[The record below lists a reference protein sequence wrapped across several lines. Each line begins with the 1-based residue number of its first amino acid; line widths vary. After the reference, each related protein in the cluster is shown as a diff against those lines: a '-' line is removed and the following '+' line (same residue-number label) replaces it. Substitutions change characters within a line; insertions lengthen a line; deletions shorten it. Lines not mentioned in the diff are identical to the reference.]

1 MRLLALLTFWTTAM
15 GAMLPAA
22 AATRAQVET
31 TITMAAAQVA
41 EHYVDVVEPRSL
53 FTHGLRGLGSVA
65 GEPGS
70 SRRRSLDAAMQ
81 AEATAIGFKPQAD
94 LLIAEIMRFR
104 AGRERDAALA
114 AALRGM
120 MAGLDPHSRLVLPA
134 EMQPPPASVGLE
146 LTVKGGALTV
156 VRPLPGGPGE
166 RAGLQAGDVL
176 VGIDGRPTT
185 GLPLPEAVALLRGA
199 LGTSPVLKVERPG
212 APAPLTLRP
221 VRGPVQA
228 PPSLRWTLEGRVAV
242 IKISA
247 FDGNTRTNLQ
257 SALDAAA
264 SRAGGPLEGLVLDMR
279 GNAGGLLDAAE
290 QLGGM
295 MLPAGTEIA
304 NLRGRTPA
312 NARRLVSRQGD
323 VVSGL
328 PVVMIVDSR
337 TGAGAEI
344 VAGALQD
351 HGRALVVGQKTAG
364 AGTIQTVLPLPEGQG
379 ALIVTTARVYRAT
392 GAALD
397 GAGVAPDLVLD
408 EESGLLTPRSGNG
421 SKLDAQTESE
431 VAGAVSA
438 APSGTDT
445 ALLAAIKLVG
455 SVGKPATSKAAAP

>member
-1 MRLLALLTFWTTAM
+1 MRLLALLTFWTMAM
-15 GAMLPAA
+15 GAMVPAA
-22 AATRAQVET
+22 AAPRDQVET
-31 TITMAAAQVA
+31 TIVMAAAQVA

-53 FTHGLRGLGSVA
+53 FMHGLRGLGSAA
-65 GEPGS
+65 GESRS

-81 AEATAIGFKPQAD
+81 AGATAIGFKPQAD
-94 LLIAEIMRFR
+94 ILIAEIMRFR
-104 AGRERDAALA
+104 AGRERDAALT

-120 MAGLDPHSRLVLPA
+120 MAGLDPHSRLAVPA

-146 LTVKGGALTV
+146 LTVKSGALTV

-176 VGIDGRPTT
+176 VGIDGRSTT

-199 LGTSPVLKVERPG
+199 PGTSPALKIERPG
-212 APAPLTLRP
+212 ALAPLTLRP

-228 PPSLRWTLEGRVAV
+228 PPSLRWDLEGRIVV
-242 IKISA
+242 IKIGA
-247 FDGNTRTNLQ
+247 FDGNTRTNMQ

-264 SRAGGPLEGLVLDMR
+264 SRAGGPLEGLVLDLR

-328 PVVMIVDSR
+328 PIAVIVDGR

-351 HGRALVVGQKTAG
+351 QGRALVVGQKTAG

-379 ALIVTTARVYRAT
+379 ALIVTTARVHRAT

-408 EESGLLTPRSGNG
+408 AESGLLTPRSGIG
-421 SKLDAQTESE
+421 SKLDAGTESE
-431 VAGAVSA
+431 VASAVSA

-445 ALLAAIKLVG
+445 ARLAAIKLVG
-455 SVGKPATSKAAAP
+455 SGRKPAASKAAAP